1 MGIGMTDINFST
13 LASDGYNIVDS
24 LIRSMAST
32 FHWIRVKAIC
42 YATEDEDIIC
52 DTVSQLAGT
61 EELDID
67 ISEGLHNNPLT
78 VVDANLTKNKE
89 YATLF
94 GNLGEGVLRGI
105 LEDID
110 ARVDDDCVFYVRL
123 DKQKAVCGEYA
134 ITHGGDVISITAK
147 IMAHPAK
154 KEVALKVIT
163 DYITQMLPAP
173 QR

>member
-1 MGIGMTDINFST
+1 
-13 LASDGYNIVDS
+13 
-24 LIRSMAST
+24 MAST

-52 DTVSQLAGT
+52 DTVSELAGT

-78 VVDANLTKNKE
+78 VVDANLSKNKE
-89 YATLF
+89 YSTLF
-94 GNLGEGVLRGI
+94 TNLGEDIVRQI
-105 LEDID
+105 LDDLEQ
-110 ARVDDDCVFYVRL
+110 RVDDDCVFYMRL
-123 DKQKAVCGEYA
+123 DKQKAVCGEYE
-134 ITHGGDVISITAK
+134 ISHGGDVISITAK

-154 KEVALKVIT
+154 KEVALGIIR
-163 DYITQMLPAP
+163 DYLNQLLQAP

>member
-1 MGIGMTDINFST
+1 MPYKPFYLGQRHIKTV
-13 LASDGYNIVDS
+13 DG
-24 LIRSMAST
+24 LITSMAST
-32 FHWIRVKAIC
+32 FHWVRVKAIC
-42 YATEDEDIIC
+42 YATEDEDLIC
-52 DTVSQLAGT
+52 DTLAELTGT

-78 VVDANLTKNKE
+78 VVDANLSKNKE

-94 GNLGEGVLRGI
+94 TNLGKDVLQAI
-105 LEDID
+105 LDDID

-147 IMAHPAK
+147 VMAHPAK
-154 KEVALKVIT
+154 KEVAVGILS
-163 DYITQMLPAP
+163 DYLNRILQAP

>member
-1 MGIGMTDINFST
+1 
-13 LASDGYNIVDS
+13 
-24 LIRSMAST
+24 MAST

-52 DTVSQLAGT
+52 DTVSELAGT

-78 VVDANLTKNKE
+78 VVDANLSKNKE
-89 YATLF
+89 YSTLF
-94 GNLGEGVLRGI
+94 TNLGEDIVRQI
-105 LEDID
+105 LGDLEQ
-110 ARVDDDCVFYVRL
+110 RVDDDCVFYMRL
-123 DKQKAVCGEYA
+123 DKQKAVCGEYE
-134 ITHGGDVISITAK
+134 ISHGGDVISITAK

-154 KEVALKVIT
+154 KEVALGIIR
-163 DYITQMLPAP
+163 DYLNQLLQAP